1 MDYQT
6 RISQLAKEE
15 FPGSAVLFDDLPGVL
30 DRWLE
35 RALECHSEETVRFL
49 GAEKDPFRN
58 PVGHT
63 LRENLGV
70 LLEQVL
76 GEMKPEPVQAALQS
90 IIRIRAVQ
98 DLTPTQAVQ
107 FIFQLRPI
115 LREHLSSAN
124 SEVLDDRIDRLGL
137 WAFEEY
143 SRCRERIADL
153 RISESRRG
161 MHIASQ
167 REPAIRKPGSNE
179 QGFRS

>member
-6 RISQLAKEE
+6 RISQPAGEE
-15 FPGSAVLFDDLPGVL
+15 LSGGAFHDLPGVL
-30 DRWLE
+30 DRWLQC
-35 RALECHSEETVRFL
+35 ALGCHTEETVRFL

-76 GEMKPEPVQAALQS
+76 GEMKPEPVEAALQN

-98 DLTPTQAVQ
+98 DLTPSRAVQ

-115 LREHLSSAN
+115 LRGHFVARNREI
-124 SEVLDDRIDRLGL
+124 LDDRIDQLGL

-153 RISESRRG
+153 RISESRRA
-161 MHIASQ
+161 MAQ
-167 REPAIRKPGSNE
+167 REPKLRNPVENK
-179 QGFRS
+179 QGFRA

>member
-6 RISQLAKEE
+6 RISQPAGEKLS
-15 FPGSAVLFDDLPGVL
+15 GGAVQFHDLPGVL
-30 DRWLE
+30 DRWLQC
-35 RALECHSEETVRFL
+35 ALECHSEETVRFL

-76 GEMKPEPVQAALQS
+76 GEMKPEPVEAALQN

-98 DLTPTQAVQ
+98 DLTPSRAVQ

-115 LREHLSSAN
+115 LRGHCVARNREI
-124 SEVLDDRIDRLGL
+124 LDDRIDQLGL

-143 SRCRERIADL
+143 SRCRELIADL
-153 RISESRRG
+153 RINESRRA
-161 MHIASQ
+161 MAQ
-167 REPAIRKPGSNE
+167 REPALRKPAANK
-179 QGFRS
+179 QGFRA

>member
-6 RISQLAKEE
+6 HNSQLAKEE
-15 FPGSAVLFDDLPGVL
+15 FPGCAVPLDDLPGIL
-30 DRWLE
+30 DHWLE
-35 RALECHSEETVRFL
+35 RVLKCHSEETARFL

-76 GEMKPEPVQAALQS
+76 GEMKPEPAQAALQN

-98 DLTPTQAVQ
+98 DLTPSQAVQ

-115 LREHLSSAN
+115 LRELHATVN
-124 SEVLDDRIDRLGL
+124 HEMLDDRIDQLGL

-161 MHIASQ
+161 MHMAVQ
-167 REPAIRKPGSNE
+167 REPALRKPESNE
-179 QGFRS
+179 QGFRA